1 MQLRHWAELSRTSYL
16 HEAEI
21 MASVAVPLVTVDPVL
36 PISRLLADCPVS
48 TRSDGPT
55 QKKKKKIQNPT
66 SAPVSLLTSPFF
78 PPPVATVMTRGCLV
92 LDFVGKAAL

>member
-21 MASVAVPLVTVDPVL
+21 MASVAVPLVTVDPAL

-55 QKKKKKIQNPT
+55 QKKNTESDQR
-66 SAPVSLLTSPFF
+66 SCLAPYFPFF
-78 PPPVATVMTRGCLV
+78 PSPHSYCH
-92 LDFVGKAAL
+92 D

>member
-1 MQLRHWAELSRTSYL
+1 
-16 HEAEI
+16 
-21 MASVAVPLVTVDPVL
+21 MASVAVPLVTVDPAL

-55 QKKKKKIQNPT
+55 QKKIQNPT

-78 PPPVATVMTRGCLV
+78 PPPIPTVMTRGCLV

>member
-1 MQLRHWAELSRTSYL
+1 MQPRHWAEMSGTLYL

-21 MASVAVPLVTVDPVL
+21 MASVAVPLVTVDPAL
-36 PISRLLADCPVS
+36 PISRLLADCPSS

-55 QKKKKKIQNPT
+55 QKKNT
-66 SAPVSLLTSPFF
+66 GSDRRSCLTPYFPFF
-78 PPPVATVMTRGCLV
+78 PSPPNPTVMTRGCLA